1 MFEAE
6 FKSLRNMESN
16 LVMFPGL
23 IDSYEFGAIV
33 INGRR
38 YTSDVI
44 VFPERV
50 IDDWWRK
57 EGHRL
62 RVEDLEEILEHKP
75 KPEVL
80 VVGTGYY
87 GLVKV
92 SPEVENTL
100 KSHGI
105 ELVAQPTRK
114 ACQTFNKLLK
124 RNLLVSKSS
133 RKVIVGAFHLT
144 C

>member
-1 MFEAE
+1 M
-6 FKSLRNMESN
+6 
-16 LVMFPGL
+16 
-23 IDSYEFGAIV
+23 IDSYDFGVIA
-33 INGRR
+33 INGKR
-38 YTSDVI
+38 YTSDII

-50 IDDWWRK
+50 IDGWWRR

-62 RVEDLEEILEHKP
+62 CVEDLKEILRREP

-105 ELVAQPTRK
+105 ELVTQSTRE
-114 ACQTFNKLLK
+114 ACQTFNELLK
-124 RNLLVSKSS
+124 SNRRVT
-133 RKVIVGAFHLT
+133 GAFHLT